1 LFAGNLAGML
11 ANENGATPEPA
22 EPEPTAQAS
31 GHVSPAAAVPAPA
44 PAPAEQTLDL
54 LSVAGLPV
62 LKRIVAPVGGLVAVL
77 AAVLIWR
84 RRRQ

>member
-22 EPEPTAQAS
+22 VPEPTAQAS
-31 GHVSPAAAVPAPA
+31 GDVSPAA

-62 LKRIVAPVGGLVAVL
+62 LKRIAAPVGGLVAVL

-84 RRRQ
+84 RRRK